1 MSGHDA
7 IHLRGLE
14 FYAYHGALPEE
25 QVLGQKFIIDIDLF
39 VDLSRAGNS
48 DQVQDTIHYGE
59 VYNVIKTCVK
69 DHKHQLI
76 EYLAEKIAQ
85 AVLAQFNC
93 KSIRVEVHKPQAPVA
108 GIFRDVS
115 VEIWR
120 PAGGTV

>member
-25 QVLGQKFIIDIDLF
+25 QILGQKFIIDIDLF
-39 VDLSRAGNS
+39 VDLSRSGSS

-59 VYNVIKTCVK
+59 VYNVIKTCVM
-69 DHKHQLI
+69 DDKHQLI

-85 AVLAQFNC
+85 TVLAQFNC
-93 KSIRVEVHKPQAPVA
+93 KSVRVEVHKPQAPVA

-120 PAGGTV
+120 PAGGTA

>member
-14 FYAYHGALPEE
+14 FYAHHGALPEE

-39 VDLSRAGNS
+39 VDLSRAGSS

-69 DHKHQLI
+69 DHKYQLI

-85 AVLAQFNC
+85 SVLAQFNC

-120 PAGGTV
+120 LAGGTA